1 MRLAICS
8 AAVLLVAATSLMGC
22 ARSARD
28 TTGFAMVDQ
37 ATVNAP
43 FEDVWQSLKT
53 LLRERE
59 MDIYTRDKRGVFVA
73 YGDEQ
78 KNLFIFPERVQ
89 YTFTLESASANATQI
104 SVETLKQVYGSTPL
118 TYPGWHDRQTSD
130 NSTTLAI
137 LEDIQARFQ

>member
-1 MRLAICS
+1 MRLTLCT
-8 AAVLLVAATSLMGC
+8 AALVLVAATSVMGC
-22 ARSARD
+22 ARAARD
-28 TTGFAMVDQ
+28 TTGFAMSDQ

-73 YGDEQ
+73 YGDVQ

-89 YTFTLESASANATQI
+89 YTFTLEPVSANSTQI
-104 SVETLKQVYGSTPL
+104 TVETLKQVYGSTPL

-130 NSTTLAI
+130 NSETLAI